1 MRCELKVN
9 GERVRLHG
17 GGDWRLGE
25 GQGNTIEELDEME
38 ILQNAR
44 VWAGGGV
51 PASRPSRPL
60 GVDEWMS
67 VILLDEDR

>member
-1 MRCELKVN
+1 MKVN
-9 GERVRLHG
+9 GKRVRLHG

-44 VWAGGGV
+44 G
-51 PASRPSRPL
+51 L
-60 GVDEWMS
+60 GRRRCACIKTVKTAWG
-67 VILLDEDR
+67 